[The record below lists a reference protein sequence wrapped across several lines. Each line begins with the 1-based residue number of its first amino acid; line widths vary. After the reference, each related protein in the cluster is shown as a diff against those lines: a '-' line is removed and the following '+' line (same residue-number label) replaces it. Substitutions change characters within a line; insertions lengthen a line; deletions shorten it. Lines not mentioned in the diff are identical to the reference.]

1 MTLYENAACL
11 SRAKSDLGGD
21 SAAIAIRRSKK
32 AEMRVPG
39 QRWNRED
46 ALDRLIRLLLD
57 PIERQVRRRAMR
69 TAQTE
74 DRTAVD
80 GLR

>member
-1 MTLYENAACL
+1 V
-11 SRAKSDLGGD
+11 
-21 SAAIAIRRSKK
+21 
-32 AEMRVPG
+32 RVPG

-57 PIERQVRRRAMR
+57 PTERQIRRRATL